1 MTERQRERLES
12 ESFRTLVQKIRYE
25 DLPKAHKDLADAIGV
40 EDTLKLCELVG
51 GHGQYIPNHDVLV
64 RQERDK
70 RILRDSRKGMTGAQL
85 AKKHQLTDARIRQIL
100 RKAEAD
106 EKLSKP
112 PYPRLRLHEPS
123 DIMTLS
129 QQRGCHHGEITASA

>member
-51 GHGQYIPNHDVLV
+51 GYGGEEVDKDTERWYFTV
-64 RQERDK
+64 R
-70 RILRDSRKGMTGAQL
+70 RK
-85 AKKHQLTDARIRQIL
+85 
-100 RKAEAD
+100 
-106 EKLSKP
+106 
-112 PYPRLRLHEPS
+112 
-123 DIMTLS
+123 
-129 QQRGCHHGEITASA
+129 